1 MWLDFAFQELFG
13 LEQRLSEETADL
25 YFDTIS
31 EKLRT
36 PEFLPRA
43 LYERFNL
50 EVLATTD
57 SPLDSLADHQAIRES
72 NWKARILP
80 TFRPDPVVDP
90 EFAGFAENIAKL
102 GEKTGED
109 TSTWAGYLNA
119 LRMTRV
125 RFRELGCTATD
136 HGHPTARTANLSTAE
151 AAELFARVIAGSADA
166 QQQELFRAQML
177 TEMARM
183 SLEDG
188 LVMQI
193 HPGSARNHNRK
204 LYERYG
210 RDVGADIPMPTNY
223 VDALRPLLDQFGNER
238 DLTIILFTLDESAYS
253 RELAPLAGHYP
264 CLRLGPPWW
273 FHDSP
278 EGMMRFREQVTET
291 AGFYNTVGFN
301 DDTRAFLSIPARHDM
316 SRRMDCAFLAKLVA
330 EHRLEEDEALEVAHD
345 LAYRLGE
352 KGISAVEDAA
362 WRIRRLSTIRRRAR
376 LSAGTRLGR
385 VRWTVCAMLF
395 VATSI
400 NYMDRQ
406 VIAIL
411 KPTLEHSIGMTEVS
425 YGYIVDAFQI
435 AYAIGLLAAGRLIDK
450 LGTRIGYMLVMAV
463 WSLSAMG
470 HALASTV
477 LEFGFARFFLGL
489 GESGNFPAA
498 IKTVAEWFPQNERSL
513 ATGIFNSGAN
523 VGAILAPAIVP
534 WVTLRYGWH
543 AAFLTTGLFSVLWI
557 VWWFRNYRKP
567 TDHST
572 LTGAELRHIYQEA
585 AADMGPSPSVPWR
598 RLLGFRQTWA
608 FSIAKF
614 LTDPIWWFYLFWLPS
629 YFSAKFN
636 LNLSHLG
643 LPLIIVYNVSA
654 IGSIG
659 GGWLPAPFRRLGL
672 SPNYARLA
680 AMLFCA
686 CLVVPIYT
694 AS

>member
-1 MWLDFAFQELFG
+1 MADTTAFNNP
-13 LEQRLSEETADL
+13 
-25 YFDTIS
+25 
-31 EKLRT
+31 T
-36 PEFLPRA
+36 P
-43 LYERFNL
+43 
-50 EVLATTD
+50 
-57 SPLDSLADHQAIRES
+57 
-72 NWKARILP
+72 
-80 TFRPDPVVDP
+80 
-90 EFAGFAENIAKL
+90 
-102 GEKTGED
+102 
-109 TSTWAGYLNA
+109 ST
-119 LRMTRV
+119 
-125 RFRELGCTATD
+125 
-136 HGHPTARTANLSTAE
+136 
-151 AAELFARVIAGSADA
+151 
-166 QQQELFRAQML
+166 
-177 TEMARM
+177 
-183 SLEDG
+183 
-188 LVMQI
+188 
-193 HPGSARNHNRK
+193 
-204 LYERYG
+204 
-210 RDVGADIPMPTNY
+210 
-223 VDALRPLLDQFGNER
+223 
-238 DLTIILFTLDESAYS
+238 
-253 RELAPLAGHYP
+253 
-264 CLRLGPPWW
+264 
-273 FHDSP
+273 
-278 EGMMRFREQVTET
+278 
-291 AGFYNTVGFN
+291 
-301 DDTRAFLSIPARHDM
+301 
-316 SRRMDCAFLAKLVA
+316 
-330 EHRLEEDEALEVAHD
+330 
-345 LAYRLGE
+345 
-352 KGISAVEDAA
+352 
-362 WRIRRLSTIRRRAR
+362 

-395 VATSI
+395 AATSI

-463 WSLSAMG
+463 WSFSAMG

-477 LEFGFARFFLGL
+477 LEFSFARFFLGL

-557 VWWFRNYRKP
+557 LWWFRYYRTP

-572 LTGAELRHIYQEA
+572 LTARELRHIYQEA

-614 LTDPIWWFYLFWLPS
+614 LTDPIWYFYLFWLPS

-686 CLVVPIYT
+686 FLVVPIYT
-694 AS
+694 ASSAKSVWTAIALISVAAGAHQGWSANLFTTSSDMFPRSAVGAVVGIGGMAGSVGSALFAFFAGHILQLTHSYAVLFGIASSAYLLALIVMYLLAPGLKKVEFAA

>member
-1 MWLDFAFQELFG
+1 MADTTAFNNP
-13 LEQRLSEETADL
+13 
-25 YFDTIS
+25 
-31 EKLRT
+31 T
-36 PEFLPRA
+36 P
-43 LYERFNL
+43 
-50 EVLATTD
+50 
-57 SPLDSLADHQAIRES
+57 
-72 NWKARILP
+72 
-80 TFRPDPVVDP
+80 
-90 EFAGFAENIAKL
+90 
-102 GEKTGED
+102 
-109 TSTWAGYLNA
+109 ST
-119 LRMTRV
+119 
-125 RFRELGCTATD
+125 
-136 HGHPTARTANLSTAE
+136 
-151 AAELFARVIAGSADA
+151 
-166 QQQELFRAQML
+166 
-177 TEMARM
+177 
-183 SLEDG
+183 
-188 LVMQI
+188 
-193 HPGSARNHNRK
+193 
-204 LYERYG
+204 
-210 RDVGADIPMPTNY
+210 
-223 VDALRPLLDQFGNER
+223 
-238 DLTIILFTLDESAYS
+238 
-253 RELAPLAGHYP
+253 
-264 CLRLGPPWW
+264 
-273 FHDSP
+273 
-278 EGMMRFREQVTET
+278 
-291 AGFYNTVGFN
+291 
-301 DDTRAFLSIPARHDM
+301 
-316 SRRMDCAFLAKLVA
+316 
-330 EHRLEEDEALEVAHD
+330 
-345 LAYRLGE
+345 
-352 KGISAVEDAA
+352 
-362 WRIRRLSTIRRRAR
+362 

-395 VATSI
+395 AATSI

-425 YGYIVDAFQI
+425 YGYIVNAFQI

-463 WSLSAMG
+463 WSFSAMG

-543 AAFLTTGLFSVLWI
+543 TAFLTTGLFSVLWI
-557 VWWFRNYRKP
+557 LWWFRYYRTP

-572 LTGAELRHIYQEA
+572 LTARELRHIYQEA
-585 AADMGPSPSVPWR
+585 AADMGPSPSIPWR

-614 LTDPIWWFYLFWLPS
+614 LTDPIWYFYLFWLPS

-686 CLVVPIYT
+686 FLVVPIYT
-694 AS
+694 ASSAKSVWTAIALISVAAGAHQGWSANLFTTSSDMFPRSAVGAVVGIGGMAGSVGSALFAFFAGHILQLTHSYAVLFGIASSAYLLALIVMYLLAPGLKKVEFAA